1 MAESGGDRLFQERAA
16 GWLAE
21 PDIERGTIMR
31 FPCLRVGGEF
41 AAASHHLD
49 GGLIVK
55 LPAERVAGLIED
67 GVAVPFAP
75 AGRPFREWAHVT
87 LDEPELWDELIGEAV
102 SFARNS

>member
-1 MAESGGDRLFQERAA
+1 MAESADDRLFPSHAA
-16 GWLAE
+16 RWLAE
-21 PDIERGTIMR
+21 PDVERGTIMR
-31 FPCLRVGGEF
+31 FPCLRVGGQF
-41 AAASHHLD
+41 AAASHRRD
-49 GGLIVK
+49 GGLIVR

-67 GVAVPFAP
+67 GLAVPFAP